1 MLLLEAM
8 PPTKAPAF
16 LGESWGFWLQ
26 TGVYITQT
34 LIFLVTAIIAFY
46 TLARS
51 ERMARK
57 RATIDL
63 VLAENQHDKFR
74 DIKEKFGM
82 MRLNGE
88 NFTALAMPCTSIE
101 EEATK
106 LHADKKETVIAILN
120 QYEFIASAIFED
132 ALDEDLYK
140 RMKKGVVIRDWDTL
154 KPFVMEIRSRNK
166 RPKIFYEIE
175 KLVDRWQEN
184 PPN

>member
-1 MLLLEAM
+1 MVAI
-8 PPTKAPAF
+8 PPTEAPAF

-26 TGVYITQT
+26 TSIYVIQT
-34 LIFLVTAIIAFY
+34 LIFLVTAVIAFF
-46 TLARS
+46 TLNRS

-63 VLAENQHDKFR
+63 VLAENQDDKFR

-82 MRLNGE
+82 MRLNGD
-88 NFTALAMPCTSIE
+88 NFTALAMPCTTTE

-106 LHADKKETVIAILN
+106 VHADKKETVITILN

-140 RMKKGVVIRDWDTL
+140 RMKKGVVVRDWETL
-154 KPFVMEIRSRNK
+154 KPFVMELRSRNK
-166 RPKIFYEIE
+166 RPKIFCEIE
-175 KLVDRWQEN
+175 RLANRWQEN